1 MERKITRS
9 NTPILLGVL
18 GAACGIFSAVKAGA
32 FLFPPFAMPISSE
45 AQIQFNV
52 WAIGGCLFSAVC
64 ALAYKR
70 FPQLFAFGLL
80 AGAASMMGPMLDNQP
95 LGFVAWILLLV
106 AGCWC
111 FNEMPN
117 VRPLGGLVR
126 PNPDMDFQDKPLVAG
141 HEAHH

>member
-1 MERKITRS
+1 MQKQQVDLPCGGAASQGAKSDTVPASDPPDEYAADGDEPAGARRWSIRM
-9 NTPILLGVL
+9 IL
-18 GAACGIFSAVKAGA
+18 GAAAEPPQCCSAR
-32 FLFPPFAMPISSE
+32 LPSS
-45 AQIQFNV
+45 
-52 WAIGGCLFSAVC
+52 CTSASVG
-64 ALAYKR
+64 KVR
-70 FPQLFAFGLL
+70 S
-80 AGAASMMGPMLDNQP
+80 AASMMGPMLDNQP